1 MPVHRP
7 SELTLSVANRTDQ
20 LGAMIDAAEV
30 FLSGWNVEPSDKQQV
45 LIILDEV
52 ASNVVKCAWPDGT
65 PHVFQ
70 ISLRIEPAAP
80 LLHLAIEVVDDGR
93 AFDPTTVPAPDLDA
107 ELDARKPGGL
117 GLFMMREM
125 SDGIDYSRIAGRNHL
140 RVFKRLQPAAGG

>member
-52 ASNVVKCAWPDGT
+52 ASNVVKCAWLDGA

-70 ISLRIEPAAP
+70 ISLHIEPAAP
-80 LLHLAIEVVDDGR
+80 LLCLAIKVVDDGR
-93 AFDPTTVPAPDLDA
+93 AFDPTTVPPPDLDA
-107 ELDARKPGGL
+107 ELEAREPGGL

-125 SDGIDYSRIAGRNHL
+125 SDEVDYSRIAGRNHL
-140 RVFKRLQPAAGG
+140 RVIKRLQPAAGG